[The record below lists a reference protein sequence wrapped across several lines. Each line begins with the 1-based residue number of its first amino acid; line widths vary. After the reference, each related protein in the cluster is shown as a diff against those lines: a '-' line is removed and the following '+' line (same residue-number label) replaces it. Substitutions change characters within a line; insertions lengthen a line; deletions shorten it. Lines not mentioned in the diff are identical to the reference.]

1 MKVDTDKIKVLF
13 EKENPYRIAKDTGLA
28 VSVVQR
34 LAKGER
40 KLENASIR
48 VGATLTEY
56 ANNRRL
62 KYWKR
67 KRNETNYCYK

>member
-1 MKVDTDKIKVLF
+1 MKVDTDKIRELF
-13 EKENPYRIAKDTGLA
+13 DRENPYRISKDTGLA
-28 VSVVQR
+28 LAVVQR
-34 LAKGER
+34 LASGER

-62 KYWKR
+62 KY
-67 KRNETNYCYK
+67 

>member
-1 MKVDTDKIKVLF
+1 MKVDTDKIRELF
-13 EKENPYRIAKDTGLA
+13 DRETPYRISKDTGL
-28 VSVVQR
+28 SLVVVYR

-48 VGATLTEY
+48 VGAILTEY

-62 KYWKR
+62 KY
-67 KRNETNYCYK
+67 

>member
-1 MKVDTDKIKVLF
+1 MKSRRKVFMKVDTDKIRELF
-13 EKENPYRIAKDTGLA
+13 DRETPYRISKDTGLA
-28 VSVVQR
+28 LAVVQR
-34 LAKGER
+34 LASGER

-62 KYWKR
+62 RY
-67 KRNETNYCYK
+67 

>member
-28 VSVVQR
+28 LSVVQR
-34 LAKGER
+34 LSSGER

-48 VGATLTEY
+48 VGAILTEY
-56 ANNRRL
+56 A
-62 KYWKR
+62 R
-67 KRNETNYCYK
+67 KHIGEDTKMKK